1 MFSKKKKMEINIHD
15 LKTRIRQ
22 LEKEKNTL
30 NDELLSKKEGIESSI
45 HTYQAMLVQLENAI
59 NAVNTEKR
67 NAEKYKQDYIKVLN
81 EISKLKIHY
90 QNTVEM
96 SIKDIQRKLGDHR

>member
-1 MFSKKKKMEINIHD
+1 MWSKKKKMEINNHN
-15 LKTRIRQ
+15 LKTRIHQ
-22 LEKEKNTL
+22 LEKEKKSL
-30 NDELLSKKEGIESSI
+30 NDELLSKKEVIESSI
-45 HTYQAMLVQLENAI
+45 HAYQAMLVQLENAI

-81 EISKLKIHY
+81 EINKLKIHY

-96 SIKDIQRKLGDHR
+96 SIKDIQKKLGDHR